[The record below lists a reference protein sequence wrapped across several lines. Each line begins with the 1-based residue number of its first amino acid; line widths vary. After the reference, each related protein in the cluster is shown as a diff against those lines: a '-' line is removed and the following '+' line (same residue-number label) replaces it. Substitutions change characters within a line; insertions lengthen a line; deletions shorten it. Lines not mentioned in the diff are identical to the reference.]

1 MFHYE
6 ITDFRPI
13 FKKYLIMK
21 YSSYIASL
29 LFNEKRMSVVSFILL
44 VEL

>member
-1 MFHYE
+1 
-6 ITDFRPI
+6 
-13 FKKYLIMK
+13 MK

-29 LFNEKRMSVVSFILL
+29 LFNEKRMSVVSFTLL